1 MENTD
6 KRMTQQEKQR
16 VDQVDSLNG
25 FIKNQEEDIKLLN
38 SRIDYKQ
45 AEILGLQ
52 KINWTNPIEIDN
64 EANDSSNMRSEL
76 TVYKEISK
84 NQKIEIDDLNS
95 QLKKT
100 LTKKQHL
107 DRQIQQL
114 QEYENSAREVTDL
127 KLAKL
132 TKEYEKIKLFEDSE
146 KDMFFMMYEDI
157 RSQAYEYK
165 RTLYQQSKTI
175 HRQTEDI
182 LVLTK
187 DGNDSIRNIS
197 MLQKNLERHK

>member
-6 KRMTQQEKQR
+6 KRMAQQEKQQME
-16 VDQVDSLNG
+16 QVDSLNG
-25 FIKNQEEDIKLLN
+25 FIKNQEQDIKILN

-45 AEILGLQ
+45 AEMLEIQ
-52 KINWTNPIEIDN
+52 KVNWTNQIEIDN
-64 EANDSSNMRSEL
+64 RRNDNSNMNSEL

-84 NQKIEIDDLNS
+84 NQKIEIDELNS
-95 QLKKT
+95 QLKKHKS
-100 LTKKQHL
+100 KKQHL

-114 QEYENSAREVTDL
+114 KEYENSAQQVTDL

-132 TKEYEKIKLFEDSE
+132 TKEYEKIKLFENSE

-165 RTLYQQSKTI
+165 CTVYQQSETI
-175 HRQTEDI
+175 HRQTADI
-182 LVLTK
+182 LLLTRERN
-187 DGNDSIRNIS
+187 DGSRNIN
-197 MLQKNLERHK
+197 MLQNNLDRHK